1 MNILQVVINRA
12 GYASKKNTINNIRFT
27 IEQGQLVGII
37 GPNGAGKSTAI
48 KAIVGLLP
56 EMEGSIEFIGQNKNY
71 AYIPEQPILYEGLTL
86 WEHLELAAAAY
97 DIERN
102 TFLEKSN
109 LLLGMFRLKEVKHHF
124 PSSFSKGMQQK
135 VMIILGLLIQPAV
148 YIIDEPFVGLDPRA
162 IMEFI
167 DLLKEERNRGAGVLI
182 STHQL
187 DIAEKVCDSI
197 ILMDEGKLIFQG
209 NISEIREKC
218 NLPGGTL
225 FDCFNSILENNYDD
239 TK

>member
-12 GYASKKNTINNIRFT
+12 GYTGNRNAINNIRFT
-27 IEQGQLVGII
+27 VEKGQLVGVI
-37 GPNGAGKSTAI
+37 GPNGAGKSTII

-56 EMEGSIEFIGQNKNY
+56 EMEGNIEFIGHNKNY
-71 AYIPEQPILYEGLTL
+71 AYIPEQPILYEDLTL

-102 TFLEKSN
+102 SFLKKSDE
-109 LLLGMFRLKEVKHHF
+109 LLSMFRLKEVKHHF
-124 PSSFSKGMQQK
+124 PASFSKGMQQK
-135 VMIILGLLIQPAV
+135 VMIILGLLIKPAV

-162 IMEFI
+162 TMEFI
-167 DLLKEERNRGAGVLI
+167 DLLREERSRGAGVLI

-187 DIAEKVCDSI
+187 EIAERVCDSI

-209 NISEIREKC
+209 NLLEIRGKC
-218 NLPGGTL
+218 NMPGGTL
-225 FDCFNSILENNYDD
+225 FDCFNTILENNYEQ